1 MYDPDGA
8 LERQCL
14 AHINNYLEAYPS
26 IIVEDRNDLVTRIA
40 TLVQRN
46 RKKNRLPD
54 LPCDPL
60 TGVPDAY
67 IDDVICH
74 YFRESPR
81 IAALKAKGIGSW
93 ENLLDL
99 LKKRVHSC
107 LRRYNVKANDL
118 CALADEIV
126 QSCSFLIWMKLEQF
140 PYDCS
145 LEAWVSYFAIFE
157 VLGTCG
163 SAGFRNR
170 QRNISIDQ
178 PLHGRKFSAIS
189 MPTLEDFLSDE
200 QASRDFLMV
209 ERLLTIKA
217 GFIHLSKAQCEL
229 VLRQLEGQ
237 TTLDIA
243 REMGC
248 STNAV
253 YKLRQR
259 AVDKLRMFIDLGGQF
274 DAQ

>member
-1 MYDPDGA
+1 MYDPDKA
-8 LERQCL
+8 LEHQCL
-14 AHINNYLEAYPS
+14 ARINDYLKNHPS
-26 IIVEDRNDLVTRIA
+26 IIVEDRNDLATRIA
-40 TLVQRN
+40 KLVQHN
-46 RKKNRLPD
+46 KKKNRLPN
-54 LPCDPL
+54 LSPEPH

-67 IDDVICH
+67 IDDVLDH
-74 YFRESPR
+74 YFQESPG
-81 IAALKAKGIGSW
+81 IEALKAGDIVSW

-99 LKKRVHSC
+99 LKKRIHSC
-107 LRRYNVKANDL
+107 LRRYNVKTNDL
-118 CALADEIV
+118 CTLADEIV
-126 QSCSFLIWMKLEQF
+126 QSCSFLIWMKLDLF

-145 LEAWVSYFAIFE
+145 LESWVSYFAIYE

-163 SAGFRNR
+163 SAGFRNW
-170 QRNISIDQ
+170 QKNISIDQ
-178 PLHGRKFSAIS
+178 PLHSRMHSNLGIL
-189 MPTLEDFLSDE
+189 TLEDFLPDE
-200 QASRDFLMV
+200 RASQDFLMV

-217 GFIHLSKAQCEL
+217 GFVYLSDAQCEL

-237 TTLDIA
+237 TTPDIA

-259 AVDKLRMFIDLGGQF
+259 AVDKLRTFIDLGEQV